1 MWPFDS
7 AILSSPF
14 LDDRFLFRG
23 YGLTR
28 IDAEEFRSVYREL
41 PPAERPPLSPY
52 LDANWYG
59 ELDAEL
65 TETDWDPFSHF
76 VNQGFKQR
84 RSPHPLIKLDYIER
98 HHGQLA
104 DGPAG
109 LEALVEIL
117 RAGST
122 QPSPYF
128 EQTYYLKANPEAAAF
143 PSGPLGHFLEAPDD
157 RCSIPCQFF
166 DPDFYRSRYADVP
179 PSKRGAFLHFCAYGD
194 RQRRFPSA
202 EFDPDLYFH
211 RNVDFAESGVSP
223 LYHFLEFGRHEGRAP
238 RDERRRMGGY
248 GAVSGPGAVATL
260 LGPRMAALAMRR
272 SKTLSPPL
280 GRRELKP
287 SPKAMPCRCRFRI

>member
-14 LDDRFLFRG
+14 VDDRFLFRG

-28 IDAEEFRSVYREL
+28 IDVEEFRSVYREL

-52 LDANWYG
+52 LDAHWY
-59 ELDAEL
+59 AEL
-65 TETDWDPFSHF
+65 NPDLTEADWDPFSHF

-109 LEALVEIL
+109 LEALVEVL
-117 RAGST
+117 RTGST
-122 QPSPYF
+122 EPSPYF
-128 EQTYYLKANPEAAAF
+128 EQTYYLEANPEAAAF

-179 PSKRGAFLHFCAYGD
+179 DHPNAAPSCIFAPTATD
-194 RQRRFPSA
+194 S
-202 EFDPDLYFH
+202 
-211 RNVDFAESGVSP
+211 VDFRVLSSTRTSTFTATLIWPNPVFRRSIT
-223 LYHFLEFGRHEGRAP
+223 FLSLAGTRGERHVTSADTWEDMAQCPGRALS
-238 RDERRRMGGY
+238 RR
-248 GAVSGPGAVATL
+248 
-260 LGPRMAALAMRR
+260 
-272 SKTLSPPL
+272 
-280 GRRELKP
+280 
-287 SPKAMPCRCRFRI
+287 C